1 MLGGNFGAPKAPLKP
16 VFLEEILP
24 ISLLND
30 GFHKENHMGKVVKRQ
45 NFPPAAGQKVK
56 TQSCRASNTLISERS
71 TGYFEVSGEEE
82 ISDQILGF
90 PAGGNFFGSEKK
102 TIVSRIGSP

>member
-30 GFHKENHMGKVVKRQ
+30 GFHKENHMGKDAKRQ

-56 TQSCRASNTLISERS
+56 HTCSRVPKYSNLRKKHWICRARKFRLALYKIHLER
-71 TGYFEVSGEEE
+71 
-82 ISDQILGF
+82 DQCLF
-90 PAGGNFFGSEKK
+90 
-102 TIVSRIGSP
+102 

>member
-56 TQSCRASNTLISERS
+56 THVEFQNTLSQKEAQDM
-71 TGYFEVSGEEE
+71 SG
-82 ISDQILGF
+82 
-90 PAGGNFFGSEKK
+90 
-102 TIVSRIGSP
+102 